1 LNNVQIRLFR
11 KSDSKKVLNLISDII
26 VNEFKFRLEFNG
38 LDSDLIGIEGHYKK
52 SDGECFWVAEET
64 IDKQIIS
71 TTGIRNLKQYASTC
85 ELKRMYVVKEY
96 RRLGIGQKLLDTAV
110 DFAKRIGYSRI
121 LLDSSKYLEAART
134 LYLKNGFVD
143 IARYNDNHRAN
154 IFMEKSLID

>member
-1 LNNVQIRLFR
+1 LTNVQIRLFR

-26 VNEFKFRLEFNG
+26 INEFEFRLEFNG
-38 LDSDLIGIEGHYKK
+38 LDSDLICIEEHYNK
-52 SDGECFWVAEET
+52 SNGGCFWVAEET

-96 RRLGIGQKLLDTAV
+96 RHLGIGQKLLDTAV

-121 LLDSSKYLEAART
+121 VLDSSKYLEAART

-143 IARYNDNHRAN
+143 IARYNDNYRAN

>member
-1 LNNVQIRLFR
+1 MTNVEIRLYR

-26 VNEFKFRLEFNG
+26 VNEFKFRLEYNH
-38 LDSDLIGIEGHYKK
+38 LDSDLMCIEEHYNKL
-52 SDGECFWVAEET
+52 DGGCFWIAEEI
-64 IDKQIIS
+64 IDKQIIG
-71 TTGIRNLKQYASTC
+71 TAAIRNLKQYASTC

-110 DFAKRIGYSRI
+110 DFAKRIGYIRI
-121 LLDSSKYLEAART
+121 VLDSSKNLEAARA

-143 IARYNDNHRAN
+143 IARYNDNDRAD

>member
-1 LNNVQIRLFR
+1 LTNVQIRLFR

-26 VNEFKFRLEFNG
+26 INEFEFRLEFNG
-38 LDSDLIGIEGHYKK
+38 LDSDLICIGEHYNK
-52 SDGECFWVAEET
+52 SNGGCFWVAEET

-96 RRLGIGQKLLDTAV
+96 RHLGIGQKLLDTAV

-121 LLDSSKYLEAART
+121 LLDSSKYLEAARA

-143 IARYNDNHRAN
+143 IARYNDNYRAN

>member
-1 LNNVQIRLFR
+1 LTNVQIRLFR

-26 VNEFKFRLEFNG
+26 INEFEFRLEFNG
-38 LDSDLIGIEGHYKK
+38 LDSDLICIEEHYNK
-52 SDGECFWVAEET
+52 SNGGCFWVAEET

-96 RRLGIGQKLLDTAV
+96 RHLGIGQKLLDTAV

-121 LLDSSKYLEAART
+121 LLDSSKYLEAARV

-143 IARYNDNHRAN
+143 IARYNDNYRAN

>member
-1 LNNVQIRLFR
+1 MSNVQIRLFC

-26 VNEFKFRLEFNG
+26 VNEFNFRLEIDR
-38 LDSDLIGIEGHYKK
+38 LDSDLICIEEHYNKA
-52 SDGECFWVAEET
+52 DGGCFWVAEEV

-96 RRLGIGQKLLDTAV
+96 RHLGIGQKLLDTAV

-121 LLDSSKYLEAART
+121 LLDSSKYLEAARA

-143 IARYNDNHRAN
+143 IARYNDNYRAN

>member
-1 LNNVQIRLFR
+1 MTNVEIRLYR

-26 VNEFKFRLEFNG
+26 VNEFKFRLECNH
-38 LDSDLIGIEGHYKK
+38 LDSDLMCIEEHYNKL
-52 SDGECFWVAEET
+52 DGGCFWIAEEI
-64 IDKQIIS
+64 IDKQIIG
-71 TTGIRNLKQYASTC
+71 TAAIRNLKQYASTC

-110 DFAKRIGYSRI
+110 DFAKRIGYTRI
-121 LLDSSKYLEAART
+121 VLDSSKNLEAARA

-143 IARYNDNHRAN
+143 IARYNDNDRAD

>member
-1 LNNVQIRLFR
+1 
-11 KSDSKKVLNLISDII
+11 
-26 VNEFKFRLEFNG
+26 
-38 LDSDLIGIEGHYKK
+38 LDSDLICIEEHYNK
-52 SDGECFWVAEET
+52 SNGGYFWVAEET

-96 RRLGIGQKLLDTAV
+96 RHLGIGQKLLDTAV

-121 LLDSSKYLEAART
+121 LLDSSKYLEAARA

-143 IARYNDNHRAN
+143 IARYNDNYRAN

>member
-1 LNNVQIRLFR
+1 MTNIQIRLFR

-26 VNEFKFRLEFNG
+26 INEFKFKLEFNG
-38 LDSDLIGIEGHYKK
+38 LDSDLIGIEGHYNK
-52 SDGECFWVAEET
+52 SDGGCFWVAEET

-71 TTGIRNLKQYASTC
+71 TTGIRNLKKYASTC

-121 LLDSSKYLEAART
+121 LLDSSKYLEAARA

>member
-1 LNNVQIRLFR
+1 M
-11 KSDSKKVLNLISDII
+11 
-26 VNEFKFRLEFNG
+26 
-38 LDSDLIGIEGHYKK
+38 DSDLICIGEHYNK
-52 SDGECFWVAEET
+52 SNGGCFWVAEET

-96 RRLGIGQKLLDTAV
+96 RHLGIGQKLLDTAV

-121 LLDSSKYLEAART
+121 LLDSSKYLEAARA

-143 IARYNDNHRAN
+143 IARYNDNYRAN

>member
-1 LNNVQIRLFR
+1 LTNVQIRLFR

-134 LYLKNGFVD
+134 LYLKNGFVN

>member
-1 LNNVQIRLFR
+1 MTNVEIRLYR

-26 VNEFKFRLEFNG
+26 VNEFNFRLECNH
-38 LDSDLIGIEGHYKK
+38 LDSDLMCIEEHYNK
-52 SDGECFWVAEET
+52 SDGGCFWIAEEI
-64 IDKQIIS
+64 IDKQIIG
-71 TTGIRNLKQYASTC
+71 TAAIRNLKQYASTC

-110 DFAKRIGYSRI
+110 DFAKRIGYIRI
-121 LLDSSKYLEAART
+121 VLDSSKNLEAARA

-143 IARYNDNHRAN
+143 IARYNDNDRAD

>member
-1 LNNVQIRLFR
+1 MTNVEIRLYR

-26 VNEFKFRLEFNG
+26 VNEFNFRLECNH
-38 LDSDLIGIEGHYKK
+38 LDSDLMCIEEHYNKL
-52 SDGECFWVAEET
+52 DGGCFWIAEEI
-64 IDKQIIS
+64 IDKQIIG
-71 TTGIRNLKQYASTC
+71 TAAIRNLKQYASTC

-110 DFAKRIGYSRI
+110 DFAKRIGYIRI
-121 LLDSSKYLEAART
+121 VLDSSKNLEAARA

-143 IARYNDNHRAN
+143 IARYNDNHRAD

>member
-1 LNNVQIRLFR
+1 MANVQIRLFR

-26 VNEFKFRLEFNG
+26 VNEFNFRLEFDR
-38 LDSDLIGIEGHYKK
+38 LDSDLICIEEHYNKP
-52 SDGECFWVAEET
+52 DGGCFWVAEE
-64 IDKQIIS
+64 ISEKQIIS

-85 ELKRMYVVKEY
+85 ELKRMYVAKEY

-110 DFAKRIGYSRI
+110 YFAKRIGYSRI
-121 LLDSSKYLEAART
+121 VLDSSKYLEAART

-154 IFMEKSLID
+154 IFMEKCLVD

>member
-52 SDGECFWVAEET
+52 SDGECFWVVEET

>member
-1 LNNVQIRLFR
+1 MTNVEIRLYR

-26 VNEFKFRLEFNG
+26 VNEFKFRLECNH
-38 LDSDLIGIEGHYKK
+38 LDSDLMCIEEHYNKL
-52 SDGECFWVAEET
+52 DGGCFWIAEE
-64 IDKQIIS
+64 IINKQIIG
-71 TTGIRNLKQYASTC
+71 TAAIRNLKQYASTC

-110 DFAKRIGYSRI
+110 DFAKRIGYIRI
-121 LLDSSKYLEAART
+121 VLDSSKNLEAARA

-143 IARYNDNHRAN
+143 IARYNDNHRAD

>member
-1 LNNVQIRLFR
+1 MTNVQIRLFR

-26 VNEFKFRLEFNG
+26 VNEFNFRLEIDR
-38 LDSDLIGIEGHYKK
+38 LDSDLICIEEHYSKP
-52 SDGECFWVAEET
+52 DGGCFWVAEE
-64 IDKQIIS
+64 ISDKQIIN

-96 RRLGIGQKLLDTAV
+96 RHLGIGQKLLDTAV

-121 LLDSSKYLEAART
+121 LLDSSKYLEAARA

-143 IARYNDNHRAN
+143 IARYNDNYRAN

>member
-1 LNNVQIRLFR
+1 M
-11 KSDSKKVLNLISDII
+11 
-26 VNEFKFRLEFNG
+26 
-38 LDSDLIGIEGHYKK
+38 DSDLICIEEHYNK
-52 SDGECFWVAEET
+52 SNGGCFWVAEET

-96 RRLGIGQKLLDTAV
+96 RHLGIGQKLLDTAV

-121 LLDSSKYLEAART
+121 LLDSSKYLEAARA

-143 IARYNDNHRAN
+143 IARYNDNYRAN

>member
-1 LNNVQIRLFR
+1 LTNVQIRLFR

-26 VNEFKFRLEFNG
+26 VNEFKFRLEFDN
-38 LDSDLIGIEGHYKK
+38 LDSDLIGIEGHYNK
-52 SDGECFWVAEET
+52 SDGGCFWVAEEI

-85 ELKRMYVVKEY
+85 ELKRMSVVKEY

>member
-1 LNNVQIRLFR
+1 MNNVQIRLFR
-11 KSDSKKVLNLISDII
+11 KSDSKKVLNLISDTI

-121 LLDSSKYLEAART
+121 VLDSSKYLEAARA

-143 IARYNDNHRAN
+143 IARYNDNHRAD
-154 IFMEKSLID
+154 IFMEKKLD